1 MERHPEEDNDHKY
14 EHEGSDTLFG
24 LFFGQLY
31 NLFSMG
37 GGLCCLLLG
46 GYVGMFEGLLAM
58 ETTSEKQATA
68 NPMWYEPARASM

>member
-1 MERHPEEDNDHKY
+1 MERHPEEDNDHEY

-46 GYVGMFEGLLAM
+46 GYVGMFKGLL
-58 ETTSEKQATA
+58 ETEVDGHGNHEREAGYRESHVV
-68 NPMWYEPARASM
+68 